1 MMVYRKPSESAQA
14 RKMAKRAAA
23 RRECLPGFP
32 KPAYAMTKA
41 EVDEYFSHEK
51 IQCLLCG
58 KWYGRLAGHLTSI
71 HSITESDYRDM
82 WELPYTYGLTGR
94 VSHAAYSKAI
104 KQRMADGFDPNE
116 GVTKVEIAE
125 RMKSADR
132 RKSRKFFK
140 EAAVKKSMD
149 LAGIDRSW
157 SREDIWPTLQYSLD
171 NLVSVPEAVRALG
184 GKPSRSAIQRAF
196 SADPEL
202 KAEFRRKIDELPYD
216 HQTKIKYGLS
226 EAFWVDV
233 RRYRSEGLSDKSISD
248 ITGVWFGMIN
258 KGRRE
263 RGIK

>member
-1 MMVYRKPSESAQA
+1 MAYRKASAESRD
-14 RKMAKRAAA
+14 RKNAKRAAA
-23 RRECLPGFP
+23 RRSPMPGFP
-32 KPAYAMTKA
+32 KPPFAMSG
-41 EVDEYFSHEK
+41 EQVSEYFSHDK

-71 HSITESDYRDM
+71 HNITESDYRDM

-94 VSHAAYSKAI
+94 ASNAAYSKAI
-104 KQRMADGFDPNE
+104 KQRMAEGFDPNE
-116 GVTKVEIAE
+116 GVTKEEIAE
-125 RMKSADR
+125 RMKSAGR

-140 EAAVKKSMD
+140 EAAAKKSLD
-149 LAGIDRSW
+149 LAGMDRSW

-202 KAEFRRKIDELPYD
+202 KADFRKKIDQLPYD

-233 RRYRSEGLSDKSISD
+233 QRYRADGLSDKSISE